1 MERLRDRK
9 LSRRT
14 LLSGAAWGV
23 GLAATTALLQA
34 CGRAAVA
41 TAPPGAS
48 AAPAGATQATSAG
61 PTVAT
66 TPTAAPTSTV
76 VPATIAAPAVG
87 KKFTGQTI
95 KIATSTEYYAYA
107 MRQFRDQIEREG
119 NLKLSID
126 VVPGN
131 DLYTRNQTEYSAG
144 ATSYDVTMF
153 LPFQLP
159 DYAPHMAPIKALM
172 DKNGLDL
179 QLDDVLPTF
188 KDYYLTWAGTQVA
201 MSFDGD
207 IHLLFYN
214 KDAFENPDM
223 VSQYK
228 VKTGKE
234 LAPPTTWDDYATV
247 AQFFTETPW
256 RKDGQ
261 KGFGTAEGFSG
272 PQWWWQNRF
281 AAYGGIYFDDALKP
295 LINGKNGLLATENL
309 VKVADYAP
317 PGSNNF
323 GYQEA
328 ENALIKGDAA
338 MSINWSSA
346 FRSAQDKSRST
357 TVGRIGAAVPPG
369 ALVGGLALPSHASLA
384 TGWVLGIPKYGKN
397 QDAAAY
403 VVWFLSQPAVH
414 THFCIDPATGI
425 DAYRTSTLKD
435 PQFAA
440 LYGQQYVDVINKG
453 LQSGFP
459 DLQVPGSSEYYTK
472 LQDGLTQ
479 AITKVKPVQA
489 ALDGVAAEWD
499 KVSQR
504 VGKDKQQQAWATS
517 LAVMKARGLE
527 YKPLP

>member
-1 MERLRDRK
+1 MERIRDRK
-9 LSRRT
+9 LSRRA
-14 LLSGAAWGV
+14 LLSAGAWGV
-23 GLAATTALLQA
+23 GLAGTMALLQA

-41 TAPPGAS
+41 TAPPAAS
-48 AAPAGATQATSAG
+48 TGPTAAASAG
-61 PTVAT
+61 PSAAAA
-66 TPTAAPTSTV
+66 PTAVPTSTV
-76 VPATIAAPAVG
+76 VPATIAAPAVS
-87 KKFTGQTI
+87 KKFNGQTI

-119 NLKLSID
+119 NVKLSID
-126 VVPGN
+126 VVPGT
-131 DLYTRNQTEYSAG
+131 DLYTRNQTEYNAG

-159 DYAPHMAPIKALM
+159 DYAPHMEPIKALM
-172 DKNGLDL
+172 DKGGLDL

-188 KDYYLTWAGTQVA
+188 RDYYLTWGGTQVA

-214 KDAFENPDM
+214 KEAFENPDM
-223 VSQYK
+223 LNQYK
-228 VKTGKE
+228 SKTGKE
-234 LAPPTTWDDYATV
+234 LAPPTTWDDYAAI

-281 AAYGGIYFDDALKP
+281 SAYGGIYFDDALKP

-309 VKVADYAP
+309 VKVAAFAP

-346 FRSAQDKSRST
+346 FRSAQDKARST
-357 TVGRIGAAVPPG
+357 TVGKIGAAVPPG
-369 ALVGGLALPSHASLA
+369 ALVGGLALPSHPSLA

-397 QDAAAY
+397 KDAAAY

-414 THFCIDPATGI
+414 TRFCLDPATGV
-425 DAYRTSTLKD
+425 DAYRTSALKD

-440 LYGQQYVDVINKG
+440 LYGQQYVDVINQG

-459 DLQVPGSSEYYTK
+459 DLQVPGANEYYTK

-499 KVSQR
+499 KVSAR
-504 VGKDKQQQAWATS
+504 VGKDKQQQAWGTA
-517 LAVMKARGLE
+517 LAAMKARGLD
-527 YKPLP
+527 YKILP